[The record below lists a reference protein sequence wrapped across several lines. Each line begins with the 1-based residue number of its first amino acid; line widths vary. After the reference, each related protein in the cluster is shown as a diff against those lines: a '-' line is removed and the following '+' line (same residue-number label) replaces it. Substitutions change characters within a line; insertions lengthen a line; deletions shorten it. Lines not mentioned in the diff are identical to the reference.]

1 MLLLCRIIPVLR
13 GPEPIMLLPCRT
25 IPTLGRP
32 ANYAAVVQD
41 NSHLGEPL
49 ANNEKSVQL
58 TCKHLFHDQCIRGWT
73 LVGKKDTCPVCLE
86 KVDLRTL
93 YADRPWD
100 TRNLTWYASSFTTV
114 QVLSTSVQVQRA
126 TEVCCLWR
134 MTALTH
140 TMILILRVVLLQD
153 V

>member
-1 MLLLCRIIPVLR
+1 M
-13 GPEPIMLLPCRT
+13 
-25 IPTLGRP
+25 
-32 ANYAAVVQD
+32 QD

-73 LVGKKDTCPVCLE
+73 LVGKKDTCPVCLD

-114 QVLSTSVQVQRA
+114 QVLSASIQVHRA

-140 TMILILRVVLLQD
+140 TKILILRVVLLEDKPNLACHFVQLLLQAS
-153 V
+153 

>member
-1 MLLLCRIIPVLR
+1 MKLCIQYSQSLQVILSSRHEATGAAFVCCFSVLA
-13 GPEPIMLLPCRT
+13 I
-25 IPTLGRP
+25 
-32 ANYAAVVQD
+32 AVQD

-86 KVDLRTL
+86 KVDLRAL

-100 TRNLTWYASSFTTV
+100 TRNLTWYAQTFTFV
-114 QVLSTSVQVQRA
+114 QVICTLVLVQRA
-126 TEVCCLWR
+126 T
-134 MTALTH
+134 LTF
-140 TMILILRVVLLQD
+140 LLVLRSIQRYRH
-153 V
+153 